1 MKKICII
8 AAALL
13 FAASARASEPLRIW
27 FDMPTSSAGS
37 ALWAGGVDPE
47 WESKSLPVG
56 NGSLGANV
64 MGSISR
70 ERLTLNEK
78 SLWTGGP
85 AVTDDPSYYWDC
97 NRPSAALLPEIRQES
112 EPSCQFPACGL
123 IEDDYI
129 EFDDEYINKALKIGA
144 MGGGALR
151 LYDNS
156 G

>member
-1 MKKICII
+1 MKKVVIV
-8 AAALL
+8 AAAMLL
-13 FAASARASEPLRIW
+13 GLCARASGPMRIW

-37 ALWAGGVDPE
+37 AVWAGGTDPE

-85 AVTDDPSYYWDC
+85 AVMRGDPSYYWDC
-97 NRPSAALLPEIRQES
+97 NRHAAEVLPAIRQA
-112 EPSCQFPACGL
+112 FLDG
-123 IEDDYI
+123 DD
-129 EFDDEYINKALKIGA
+129 ALA
-144 MGGGALR
+144 
-151 LYDNS
+151 
-156 G
+156 